1 MENHVNDDFDPS
13 STDSL
18 VMNLIM
24 NLATILIMN
33 PIMSLLMTLKN
44 ESSD

>member
-13 STDSL
+13 STDRL